1 LQGAVDFIHSNGVI
15 HCDIH
20 TNNLLLDSDLDIRV
34 CDFQVTCG
42 DLDGKATESVRS
54 FLPKECTVLPTVG
67 VEGGRGCGKR
77 EQPPPTPPN
86 RPTSLYSSPDE
97 NSFFPFLSL
106 KNGINPGT
114 TKKKAKF
121 VARSNMPFPFSSE
134 SKLSLLDF
142 AAQEESYALKRE
154 KITTA
159 REIEDTER
167 HTNRKGEDEKYN
179 ITLAKR
185 RREDESMRMKRET
198 EDNLLREIEKMIEDK
213 ELASDHKT
221 LQCTQN

>member
-1 LQGAVDFIHSNGVI
+1 LQLRK
-15 HCDIH
+15 
-20 TNNLLLDSDLDIRV
+20 NLTL
-34 CDFQVTCG
+34 
-42 DLDGKATESVRS
+42 
-54 FLPKECTVLPTVG
+54 
-67 VEGGRGCGKR
+67 
-77 EQPPPTPPN
+77 
-86 RPTSLYSSPDE
+86 SS
-97 NSFFPFLSL
+97 
-106 KNGINPGT
+106 
-114 TKKKAKF
+114 
-121 VARSNMPFPFSSE
+121 
-134 SKLSLLDF
+134 
-142 AAQEESYALKRE
+142 E